1 MLNRVAE
8 PDDIRG
14 ACIFLASDASRYM
27 TGEDV
32 LVDGVSF
39 AIDQLMPV
47 PC

>member
-14 ACIFLASDASRYM
+14 ACIFLASDGSRYM

-32 LVDGVSF
+32 LVDGVSC
-39 AIDQLMPV
+39 AMDQLMKGL
-47 PC
+47 C